1 MHVVLS
7 TVAVCVLALCFA
19 EMLVAQAGPGGA
31 YEDTLLVMLSDH
43 GQTQGGDHGGGTPD
57 ETDSIL
63 VTISLKHMNASL
75 QEAQHSTAGAG
86 AGVSRSQDPELL
98 LRLLAASGYA
108 DSAHAGR
115 HTSAGQ
121 AALSDLMV
129 CRNTVP
135 QIDLTPLLAHTLGVP
150 IPFGNLGKVPPHLFA
165 TLAATQGPST
175 AAAAWLPGY
184 SAALAAN
191 AAQVHAY
198 LNRYAAVGGL
208 PAGQLAAVNGLYAAL
223 QDKQASWRQ
232 QQQTLGSEPAG
243 KGLADT
249 DSMIVGSGG
258 VAQLEALVGA
268 QLQFLD
274 AAADLARR
282 RFTLFQQGPIWAGCV
297 LGVVVLGM
305 QLWYLR

>member
-1 MHVVLS
+1 
-7 TVAVCVLALCFA
+7 
-19 EMLVAQAGPGGA
+19 MLVAQAGAGGN
-31 YEDTLLVMLSDH
+31 YEDTLLVVLSDH

-63 VTISLKHMNASL
+63 ITISLKYMNATL
-75 QEAQHSTAGAG
+75 QQAQDGAAGAD
-86 AGVSRSQDPELL
+86 AGPGTTRDPDLL
-98 LRLLAASGYA
+98 LHLLVASGYA
-108 DSAHAGR
+108 GSAVAGQHA
-115 HTSAGQ
+115 SAGQ
-121 AALSDLMV
+121 AAAALSVLMV

-135 QIDLTPLLAHTLGVP
+135 QIDLTPLLAHALGVP

-165 TLAATQGPST
+165 TLAAPQEPSA
-175 AAAAWLPGY
+175 AAAAWLPEY

-191 AAQVHAY
+191 AVQVHTY

-208 PAGQLAAVNGLYAAL
+208 PAAQLAAVNGLYAAL
-223 QDKQASWRQ
+223 QDKQATWRQ
-232 QQQTLGSEPAG
+232 QQQQQQAQGDMPAG
-243 KGLADT
+243 AGCAGM
-249 DSMIVGSGG
+249 DSMAVGSAG
-258 VAQLEALVGA
+258 VAQLDALVGM